1 MPIGTQS
8 HLHLGSITY
17 SHKWIDNNV
26 ISKSSSGWFKLTRTS
41 VFSLSLSLPT
51 RYISWKPTLIKRG
64 KSICEVISLRNGKFE
79 ATSED

>member
-17 SHKWIDNNV
+17 SHKWTENNV
-26 ISKSSSGWFKLTRTS
+26 TSKSSSGWFKLTRTS

-51 RYISWKPTLIKRG
+51 RYISWETNPNQGG
-64 KSICEVISLRNGKFE
+64 KSICEVISLRKWKI
-79 ATSED
+79 

>member
-17 SHKWIDNNV
+17 SHKWIENNV

-51 RYISWKPTLIKRG
+51 RYISWETNPNQRG
-64 KSICEVISLRNGKFE
+64 KSICEVISLRKWKI
-79 ATSED
+79 

>member
-17 SHKWIDNNV
+17 SHKWTDNNV
-26 ISKSSSGWFKLTRTS
+26 TSKSSSGWFKLTRTS

-51 RYISWKPTLIKRG
+51 RYISWETNPNQGG
-64 KSICEVISLRNGKFE
+64 KSICEVISLRKWKI
-79 ATSED
+79 